1 MKILS
6 ATFIKS
12 GTRPP
17 HYPETTLPEV
27 AFAGRSNAGK
37 SSLMNRLTSRRDLV
51 KVSQTPGR
59 TQLLSW
65 FEVNNEIMLCDLPGY
80 GFAKVPLKVKKE
92 WGPMVGTYLEKR
104 DPLRALVVIA
114 DVRRGFSPD
123 DLMLFE
129 SALNLGLH
137 TIFVATKCDKLT
149 RNELFNT
156 KQKIG
161 REMQVD
167 PETDIVWFSAKT
179 GQGRELLWERIMQIT
194 RAGEAGHAGEDTE
207 PDTDAEAED
216 GA

>member
-1 MKILS
+1 
-6 ATFIKS
+6 
-12 GTRPP
+12 
-17 HYPETTLPEV
+17 
-27 AFAGRSNAGK
+27 
-37 SSLMNRLTSRRDLV
+37 
-51 KVSQTPGR
+51 
-59 TQLLSW
+59 
-65 FEVNNEIMLCDLPGY
+65 
-80 GFAKVPLKVKKE
+80 
-92 WGPMVGTYLEKR
+92 MVGTYLEKR

-207 PDTDAEAED
+207 PVNGAEAED
-216 GA
+216 GG